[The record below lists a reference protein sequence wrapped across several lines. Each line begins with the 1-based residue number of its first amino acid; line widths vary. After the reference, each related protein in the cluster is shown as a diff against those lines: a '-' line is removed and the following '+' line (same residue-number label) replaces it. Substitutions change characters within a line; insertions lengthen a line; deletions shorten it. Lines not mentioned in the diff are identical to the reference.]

1 MQKEPRLFQEADK
14 TLTAAVD
21 EAIERAAQTAGHEL
35 QSLGIGR
42 SPQDY
47 FADAVL
53 RHLFLRLCGADLRTN
68 TGGDPETAWKIL
80 YMGRSVTRHW
90 EKERGNSAALGGK
103 KDRQEDIERDKS
115 ERQQLALSAQVFV
128 LKTVVRALVDHARA
142 SDPEITDRLEAVI
155 DARHARLEGLSEIDR
170 EFTERAKSYLSLLTT
185 PSD

>member
-35 QSLGIGR
+35 QSLGVGR

-80 YMGRSVTRHW
+80 YTGLLRCPSLGERARQFGSTR
-90 EKERGNSAALGGK
+90 GK

-115 ERQQLALSAQVFV
+115 ERQQLALSAQNFV

-155 DARHARLEGLSEIDR
+155 DARHARLEGLSDIDR
-170 EFTERAKSYLSLLTT
+170 EFTERAKSYLLLLTT